1 MTRTVLITGASG
13 SLGLTISRHLW
24 QLGYQVAMADIAI
37 DAAGE
42 GARQIDAE
50 GSACCPW
57 RWISAN
63 PNTFT
68 LRWRRSTN
76 DLAGWMCWLTT
87 RRSR

>member
-1 MTRTVLITGASG
+1 MTRTVLVTGAGSG
-13 SLGLTISRHLW
+13 LGLTISRHLW

-37 DAAGE
+37 DIACE
-42 GARQIDAE
+42 GAPQVD
-50 GSACCPW
+50 GGCCPW

-76 DLAGWMCWLTT
+76 DLAGWMCW
-87 RRSR
+87 